1 MRDKSPSVKTI
12 LSLTSAAVL
21 IHVVLTWMRAI
32 QRGRRARLAMQHDA
46 AAAKYLVQ
54 DPAVSILV
62 PAWCEHGTIEACIL
76 SLQAIDYPIWEA
88 LILAGGPDG
97 TYEMACQLVSGDE
110 RFRVIERGPEPKNVA
125 LTKGFEMARHDVL
138 VLLDADSVVAPD
150 WLGALIKPI
159 TAGAAAS
166 FGMHFPQRITW
177 VSMEEHM
184 EIIQAY
190 QILGTN
196 MAQGCS
202 SLAIRRDVLD
212 QLGPLPAKA
221 YSWEDWDIDVR
232 LIHAGHES
240 LFAEDACL
248 TTDRPATLGQFWT
261 NSVRCQRSHLAGLW
275 YHRSI
280 FFKHRVWAIQELLFF
295 AISSTLGIAAI
306 AGALVAT
313 THPSRRPTVLKAAAL
328 ILLSILGRRAALG
341 AEVAAYTG
349 ERKWLGIAWTPALL
363 LPIQMAAA
371 VVALVGVRKQPSFDY
386 KGPRQSGT

>member
-1 MRDKSPSVKTI
+1 MLKKKLFP
-12 LSLTSAAVL
+12 LALTGVL
-21 IHVVLTWMRAI
+21 VHIVLTWVRAI
-32 QRGRRARLAMQHDA
+32 RRGKQARHRSHDNTA
-46 AAAKYLVQ
+46 APEQALQ
-54 DPAVSILV
+54 LPAVSILV
-62 PAWCEHGTIEACIL
+62 PAWREAGTIELCIR
-76 SLQAIDYPIWEA
+76 SLQAIDYPVWEA
-88 LILAGGPDG
+88 LVLAGGPDG
-97 TYEMACQLVSGDE
+97 TYETACQIVSGDS
-110 RFRVIERGPEPKNVA
+110 RFRVIKRGPEPKNIA
-125 LTKGFEMARHDVL
+125 LTKGVEAACHDVL

-159 TAGAAAS
+159 VAGAAAS
-166 FGMHFPQRITW
+166 FGMHFPQRITR

-212 QLGPLPAKA
+212 RLGPLPAKA

-232 LIHAGHES
+232 LIHAGHGS
-240 LFAEDACL
+240 LFAEGACL

-275 YHRSI
+275 YHRSV
-280 FFKHRVWAIQELLFF
+280 FSKHPVWALQELLFF
-295 AISSTLGIAAI
+295 AISSTLGIATI
-306 AGALVAT
+306 AGALIAT